1 VLEARPNSALAY
13 LCSPTDVFAIPAS
26 ARARA
31 QWNYSTGSSS
41 SLALALA
48 RSAMPS
54 LRPGAF
60 RPNAAGVNPRLPL
73 VDSLVLQQGPNY
85 FFAKRLQHWRA
96 LAARANGGVVSSNVA
111 PASNTRSVLKNPL
124 LAAAFGGADFV
135 DLHIFE
141 PDTSNVLMTYLL
153 LHDLH
158 VQGSGSQGGAT
169 SPRPL
174 ESQLSL
180 PAAVPSPLNDAAHPL
195 MLFATTAVHNGVWT
209 SGFQLRS
216 VVEAVVLKQYAKSA
230 VPHII
235 AAAVAFLGGIHA
247 IGGGP
252 ALKARL

>member
-1 VLEARPNSALAY
+1 
-13 LCSPTDVFAIPAS
+13 
-26 ARARA
+26 
-31 QWNYSTGSSS
+31 
-41 SLALALA
+41 
-48 RSAMPS
+48 MPS

-60 RPNAAGVNPRLPL
+60 KANAAGANPRLPL

-96 LAARANGGVVSSNVA
+96 LAARADGCVVSSNVA
-111 PASNTRSVLKNPL
+111 PASNTKSVLKNPL

-158 VQGSGSQGGAT
+158 VQGSSVNHLCDT
-169 SPRPL
+169 PSRPL
-174 ESQLSL
+174 DCHLSL
-180 PAAVPSPLNDAAHPL
+180 PAAVPSPLNDDAHPL

-216 VVEAVVLKQYAKSA
+216 VVEAVVLSQYTKSA
-230 VPHII
+230 VPHVI
-235 AAAVAFLGGIHA
+235 AAAAAFLGGIHA